1 MSASDI
7 EEQKSEILAIQEIC
21 DSENVEIFIQ
31 PCQDVEDVNGYENV
45 DFFKQ
50 FEAEAIIGGRIKVSP
65 TLHESLRVTWTTS
78 QRYHT

>member
-7 EEQKSEILAIQEIC
+7 EEQKLEILAIQEIC
-21 DSENVEIFIQ
+21 DPENVEIFS
-31 PCQDVEDVNGYENV
+31 QDVEDVNAYENV

-50 FEAEAIIGGRIKVSP
+50 FEVEAVIGGRIKVSP